1 MTAETILWI
10 YIALLI
16 AGGLMGFI
24 KAKSKASIIASTLFA
39 IPLALC
45 ALHIIKPDWVAD
57 AILGVLVVFFGMK
70 FAKSK
75 KFMPAG
81 MMAILSLGAIVGR
94 VMLK

>member
-1 MTAETILWI
+1 MTPEIILWI

-24 KAKSKASIIASTLFA
+24 KGKSKASIIASTLFA
-39 IPLALC
+39 IPLALS
-45 ALHIIKPDWVAD
+45 ALHIISPPWIAD
-57 AILGVLVVFFGMK
+57 VILGVLVVFFGMR

-81 MMAILSLGAIVGR
+81 LMTILSLAAIIGR
-94 VMLK
+94 VVIE